1 MQTRAITSWRK
12 ARFDARALGRNLNTK
27 SESAQTQVL

>member
-1 MQTRAITSWRK
+1 MQTLAITSWRK
-12 ARFDARALGRNLNTK
+12 ACFDARELGRNLNTK